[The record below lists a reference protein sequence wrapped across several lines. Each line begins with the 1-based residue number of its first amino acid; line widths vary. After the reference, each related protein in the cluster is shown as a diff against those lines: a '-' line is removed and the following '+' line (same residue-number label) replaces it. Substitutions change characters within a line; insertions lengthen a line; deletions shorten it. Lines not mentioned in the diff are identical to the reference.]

1 MPENKVF
8 GQAGGAHLWFIS
20 VIFLCYLIT
29 PLLQRYKSKLGIIV
43 LVMILSGYG
52 LCYLSH
58 TGGMTIL
65 YTSVYAI
72 GYLLKNEE
80 KEITMLLAIMVII
93 LSLVVRLVSIK
104 YFDGTVLYDCLLVY
118 LTHTALA
125 MGLFYLGKQIFM
137 FKSNKGIDW
146 LDSISYF
153 VYITHYMFMVGPIRT
168 MGLTS
173 NLLIN
178 TVITMVLSFVA
189 AIILQTIYKMIFKKN
204 VI

>member
-1 MPENKVF
+1 
-8 GQAGGAHLWFIS
+8 
-20 VIFLCYLIT
+20 
-29 PLLQRYKSKLGIIV
+29 
-43 LVMILSGYG
+43 MILSGYG